1 MQKLF
6 SYPIEVDGLSSSVKK
21 YQITASAK
29 DLVYLTEVLK
39 VPAVKSCTAEIWLK
53 HNRRDHTLDVTGKVK
68 AELEL
73 TSVISLE
80 NFDKVY
86 EGDFALHYDTKAT
99 YKDIRDMEPE
109 FDDDVPD
116 IVEDGKID
124 LGDIIIEQVALM
136 IEDYPRK
143 DGEVFVFESEFD
155 AETTEAMN
163 PFNVL
168 KKLKK

>member
-1 MQKLF
+1 MQNLF
-6 SYPIEVDGLSSSVKK
+6 SYPIEVDGLSASVKK
-21 YQITASAK
+21 YRIEASSK

-39 VPAVKSCTAEIWLK
+39 VPAVKSCAAEIFLK
-53 HNRRDHTLDVTGKVK
+53 HNHREHTLNVTGTVK

-73 TSVISLE
+73 TSVVSLE
-80 NFDKVY
+80 NFDKLY
-86 EGDFALHYDTKAT
+86 EVEFALHYDAKAT

-124 LGDIIIEQVALM
+124 LGDIVIEQVALM
-136 IEDYPRK
+136 IDDYPRK
-143 DGEVFVFESEFD
+143 DGEVFSFESEFD

>member
-21 YQITASAK
+21 YQTTASAK

-39 VPAVKSCTAEIWLK
+39 VPAVKSSTAEIWLK